1 MHLLRAFRFRAP
13 VGEGL
18 SPNMAIATLS
28 SFVDM
33 LLSASILEIEQCD
46 EVVRIQDNYQSSREL
61 AQELLRREWITA
73 FQANQILLGK
83 GGDLQFG
90 SFTLLERIGEGGMG
104 QVFKARQRGLNRVVA
119 LKVIRRECLGNSKAV
134 ARFQREIRLAGQLAH
149 LHIVRAYDA
158 DQVDGAYY
166 IAMEFIDG
174 VDLAHLVKKEG
185 PLPVNL
191 ACDYIRQA
199 ALGLQ
204 YAHERGLVHRDIKPA
219 NLLVTQRFEKTHASS
234 ARMLRPSL
242 AKTPGAP
249 GASGVL
255 RRADFDFRW
264 GLVKILD
271 LGLARWTDP
280 DTGRS
285 ATQLTQLGSVM
296 GTPEFIAPEQ
306 ARDSH
311 KIDIR
316 ADLYSLGCTLYFLLS
331 GQVPFPNGS
340 LTDKLMA
347 HQLDVPE
354 SVSVVR
360 RRRMLKKGTLAAD
373 AQPDDV
379 PYAIEE
385 LVRRLMAKKAD
396 DRHDTPAALAEDL
409 SNLLDQLAK
418 GTLPAGPCAPL
429 SDITEEMPAPPLAT
443 PLVAPLS
450 ADKSIDL
457 NLESTTT
464 MRGKPI
470 VAVKPRSK
478 LATRGLRTKIAFVAA
493 ALLVVLAGLMVA
505 VASSRSGRPGAAEPP
520 ATKSDDIPWKKAI
533 QK

>member
-1 MHLLRAFRFRAP
+1 MHARRRGAFP
-13 VGEGL
+13 D
-18 SPNMAIATLS
+18 MAIATLS
-28 SFVDM
+28 SFVEM
-33 LLSASILEIEQCD
+33 LVGASILEIEQRD
-46 EVVRIQDNYQSSREL
+46 EVVRIQDRYQSSREL
-61 AQELLRREWITA
+61 AQELLHREWITA
-73 FQANQILLGK
+73 FQANQILQGK
-83 GGDLQFG
+83 GQELQFG

-104 QVFKARQRGLNRVVA
+104 QVYKARQRGLNRVVA

-149 LHIVRAYDA
+149 PHIVRAYDA

-174 VDLAHLVKKEG
+174 VDLANFVKKHG
-185 PLPVNL
+185 PLNVSQ

-204 YAHERGLVHRDIKPA
+204 YAYERGLVHRDIKPA

-234 ARMLRPSL
+234 ARVLRPNL
-242 AKTPGAP
+242 NDPRG
-249 GASGVL
+249 GVI

-264 GLVKILD
+264 GMVKVLD

-316 ADLYSLGCTLYFLLS
+316 ADLYSLGCTLYFLLC

-340 LTDKLMA
+340 LTEKLMQ

-360 RRRMLKKGTLAAD
+360 RRRLMRKGTLPAD
-373 AQPDDV
+373 GAGIEV
-379 PYAIEE
+379 PFAIEE
-385 LVRRLMAKKAD
+385 VVRRLMAKKPD
-396 DRHDTPAALAEDL
+396 DRHDTPAALAYDL
-409 SNLLDQLAK
+409 SNLIDQLAK
-418 GTLPAGPCAPL
+418 GTLPAAPRL
-429 SDITEEMPAPPLAT
+429 DTSAVTEEVAAIPPEAPG
-443 PLVAPLS
+443 
-450 ADKSIDL
+450 ADKSFDL
-457 NLESTTT
+457 KLESSTLLD
-464 MRGKPI
+464 KPI
-470 VAVKPRSK
+470 VAVKRQSK
-478 LATRGLRTKIAFVAA
+478 LATRGLRAKIAFVAVGMLA
-493 ALLVVLAGLMVA
+493 VLAGLMVA
-505 VASSRSGRPGAAEPP
+505 VASSRSSRPSAAEPP
-520 ATKSDDIPWKKAI
+520 PKNDDSPWKKTVPR
-533 QK
+533 